1 MYRSFFS
8 HSSLDGHLGCF
19 NVLAIANSA
28 AMNIGVHVSF
38 SISIFLGY
46 MPRNGIAV
54 SYNGKIF
61 QFFNESIYN

>member
-1 MYRSFFS
+1 MYHSFFS

-19 NVLAIANSA
+19 NALAIANSA